1 MMERERF
8 STIEDALFEAASG
21 NGQPRPSRR
30 VQRKVGVNSDGESVM
45 SEQVYES
52 DRPNIQL
59 ALKLLDQRI
68 GGPQDYC

>member
-21 NGQPRPSRR
+21 KGQPRPSRR

-52 DRPNIQL
+52 DRPNI
-59 ALKLLDQRI
+59 
-68 GGPQDYC
+68 